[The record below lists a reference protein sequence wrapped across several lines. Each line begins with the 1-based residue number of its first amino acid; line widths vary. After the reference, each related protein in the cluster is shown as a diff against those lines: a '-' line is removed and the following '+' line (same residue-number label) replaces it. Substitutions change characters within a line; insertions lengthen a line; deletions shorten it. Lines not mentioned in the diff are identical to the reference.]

1 VIKHV
6 HISGTEFSGV
16 LEIVAS
22 GWDGRILKMTRD
34 AYFKL
39 RQSAA
44 GLPIET
50 VGTYILYCSY
60 FDRSDEERRK
70 LYTSARLRTRSSVGT
85 LTNVKSSSRP
95 MRCYS
100 PLVGRG

>member
-1 VIKHV
+1 MIKHV
-6 HISGTEFSGV
+6 HISQTEFSGV
-16 LEIVAS
+16 VEIVAS

-39 RQSAA
+39 RQRAT

-50 VGTYILYCSY
+50 AGTYILYGSY

-70 LYTSARLRTRSSVGT
+70 L
-85 LTNVKSSSRP
+85 
-95 MRCYS
+95 
-100 PLVGRG
+100 